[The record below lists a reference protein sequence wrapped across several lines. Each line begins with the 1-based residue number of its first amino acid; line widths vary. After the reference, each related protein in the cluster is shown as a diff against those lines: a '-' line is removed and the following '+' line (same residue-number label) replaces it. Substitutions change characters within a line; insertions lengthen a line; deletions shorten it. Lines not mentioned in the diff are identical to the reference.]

1 MYIQYVG
8 FNALPDVRTYLFD
21 VLNPKDT
28 RQFSVQVQSE
38 AFRPSRLRVQDG
50 PSICFEHLKQELE
63 AETEESRAG
72 AHLCI
77 GETDIQEYL
86 ERQPSQK
93 KTFRAQVNGRTP
105 RVPLGMETTPMT
117 KEILALV
124 LHAPTESLGRLKLD
138 LENQSIKVHCLGSLE
153 EALPV
158 LNGTKPPHLVFT
170 GTTLPDG
177 NWADVVKLA
186 VEASKAV
193 NVIVI
198 ARLANVGLYLET
210 MGRGAFDFIV
220 LPLTHPELVHVVRCA
235 TDNVIRR
242 REAQAGAA

>member
-8 FNALPDVRTYLFD
+8 FNAAATSRTYNFD

-50 PSICFEHLKQELE
+50 PNICFERLKLELE
-63 AETEESRAG
+63 AETDESRAG
-72 AHLCI
+72 AHLRI

-86 ERQPSQK
+86 EWHPSQK

-105 RVPLGMETTPMT
+105 PVALGKATTPMM

-124 LHAPTESLGRLKLD
+124 LHAPTESLGGLKLD
-138 LENQSIKVHCLGSLE
+138 LENQSINVRCLRSLE

-158 LNGTKPPHLVFT
+158 LHGTKPPHLVFT
-170 GTTLPDG
+170 DTTLPDG
-177 NWADVVKLA
+177 NWADVVNLA
-186 VEASKAV
+186 VEASKPV
-193 NVIVI
+193 NVIVM
-198 ARLANVGLYLET
+198 ARLVDVGLYLET

-220 LPLTHPELVHVVRCA
+220 LPLTRPELVHVVRCA

-242 REAQAGAA
+242 REAQA